1 MKRLLL
7 LLLSIFCLGA
17 LKAQEVRLGAFAGV
31 NVSTP
36 SELRSK
42 LGLSVGVKGELQ
54 FQNSMYFELG
64 LSLNS
69 KGWKSK
75 GYYNTKTEEAK
86 TWEGNPYYLDI
97 PLRFGYKFS
106 VGENI
111 KFLGGVGPYVGLGL
125 FGKNTYT
132 VESKSKVIDGTA
144 SDNLFKDKLQ
154 ERFDYGV
161 GINFGVEIHNDYQIY
176 LGYNLG
182 LTNIYKKEKG
192 LTDSKNRVFNV
203 SFAYLF

>member
-69 KGWKSK
+69 KGW
-75 GYYNTKTEEAK
+75 
-86 TWEGNPYYLDI
+86 
-97 PLRFGYKFS
+97 
-106 VGENI
+106 
-111 KFLGGVGPYVGLGL
+111 
-125 FGKNTYT
+125 
-132 VESKSKVIDGTA
+132 
-144 SDNLFKDKLQ
+144 
-154 ERFDYGV
+154 
-161 GINFGVEIHNDYQIY
+161 
-176 LGYNLG
+176 
-182 LTNIYKKEKG
+182 
-192 LTDSKNRVFNV
+192 
-203 SFAYLF
+203 